1 MDLKEGRTDKG
12 LLTWDKRSSQQI
24 EQICPGVTRMWL
36 HKGQIVCYS
45 VTTVARPAVDAWMQA
60 THDLIHAWPR
70 EQIYLSVHDISEA
83 TLTPYIRNRTSIT
96 NKLMP
101 KDLKGRSAVIVPRT
115 FINQMIRLFVANEL
129 GRQNKSIQRD
139 VFFRF
144 EEAIEW
150 LVRGI
155 EPRK

>member
-1 MDLKEGRTDKG
+1 MELKEGRTQQG
-12 LLTWDKRSSQQI
+12 LLTWEKRSSQQI
-24 EQICPGVTRMWL
+24 ELIHPGVTRMWL

-45 VTTVARPAVDAWMQA
+45 LTTVERHAVDAWMQA
-60 THDLIHAWPR
+60 THDLVHAWPR
-70 EQIYLSVHDISEA
+70 DQIYLSVHDISEA

-129 GRQNKSIQRD
+129 GRQNLSVQRE

-144 EEAIEW
+144 EEGIEW
-150 LVRGI
+150 LAQAIGQ
-155 EPRK
+155 RK

>member
-1 MDLKEGRTDKG
+1 MDAKEGRTDKG
-12 LLTWDKRSSQQI
+12 LYTWEKRSSHQI
-24 EQICPGVTRMWL
+24 EQIYPGVTRMWV

-45 VTTVARPAVDAWMQA
+45 LTTVARPAVDAWMQA
-60 THDLIHAWPR
+60 THDLVHAWPR

-83 TLTPYIRNRTSIT
+83 TLTPYIRNRTSTI

-129 GRQNKSIQRD
+129 GRQNTSVQRD

-150 LVRGI
+150 LVQGI
-155 EPRK
+155 EQDK